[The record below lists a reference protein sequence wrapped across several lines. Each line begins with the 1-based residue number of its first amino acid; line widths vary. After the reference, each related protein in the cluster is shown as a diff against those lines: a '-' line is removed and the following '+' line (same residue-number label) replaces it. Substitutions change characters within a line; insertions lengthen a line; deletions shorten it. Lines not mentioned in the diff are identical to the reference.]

1 MKKKS
6 LSRQAKANLDQKIRH
21 RINAGRSA
29 IKNEIVFFGRH
40 FSQVGSDWKL
50 DQSRVTFADIAISE
64 NIIEHL
70 QNDFSQ
76 DDFWSEETND
86 NESVLNLSGEFA
98 WVLDPIDGTNN
109 FALGFPLCAISLALL
124 HKGIPIYG
132 FVYDFSVGALCEGG
146 AGFGLKIN
154 EKLHVPLENTMVREY
169 MIGIQFPM
177 KKNLLDQIIPLLEKY
192 KVRSIGSSTLIG
204 TLVSKG
210 YLWGALDTRCKV
222 WDFAAS
228 YALNNATQRKTYF
241 LEKNPF
247 PLNEFHLD
255 LPKFPYFCGEAGFCK
270 EVKRLLDL

>member
-1 MKKKS
+1 MEKES
-6 LSRQAKANLDQKIRH
+6 LSRQAKASLDLKIRH
-21 RINAGRSA
+21 RINVGRSA
-29 IKNEIVFFGRH
+29 VKNEIVFFGRH

-64 NIIEHL
+64 NIIAHL
-70 QNDFSQ
+70 QNDFPQ

-86 NESVLNLSGEFA
+86 KDTVVNLQGDFA

-124 HKGIPIYG
+124 YKGIPIYG
-132 FVYDFSVGALCEGG
+132 FVYDFSTGALFEGG

-154 EKLHVPLENTMVREY
+154 EKLHIPVKNTMEKEF
-169 MIGIQFPM
+169 MIGIQFPIN
-177 KKNLLDQIIPLLEKY
+177 KSLLEQIVPLLEKY

-210 YLWGALDTRCKV
+210 YLWGALDVRCKV

-228 YALNNATQRKTYF
+228 YALNNATGKETYF
-241 LEKNPF
+241 LEENPF
-247 PLNEFHLD
+247 PLNEFHLN

-270 EVKRLLDL
+270 EVKRLLD

>member
-64 NIIEHL
+64 NIIAHL

-255 LPKFPYFCGEAGFCK
+255 LPKFPYFCGEADFCK